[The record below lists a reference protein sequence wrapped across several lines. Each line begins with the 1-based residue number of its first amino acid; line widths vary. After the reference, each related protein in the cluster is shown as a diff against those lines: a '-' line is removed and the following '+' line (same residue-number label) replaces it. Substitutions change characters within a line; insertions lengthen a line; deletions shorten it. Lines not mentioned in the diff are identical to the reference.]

1 MPRASGWSSVVTVSM
16 TNTTKPWE
24 ATRGPSQATLDW
36 VAVKPG
42 ATATAPNVPSA
53 VEVGK

>member
-1 MPRASGWSSVVTVSM
+1 MPRASGWSSVVIVSM
-16 TNTTKPWE
+16 MNTTKPWE

-42 ATATAPNVPSA
+42 AIATAPNVPSA
-53 VEVGK
+53 VEVG